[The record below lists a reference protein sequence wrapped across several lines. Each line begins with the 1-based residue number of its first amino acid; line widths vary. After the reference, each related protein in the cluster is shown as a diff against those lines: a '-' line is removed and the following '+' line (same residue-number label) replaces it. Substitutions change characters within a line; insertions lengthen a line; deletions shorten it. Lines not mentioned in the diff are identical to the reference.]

1 MRALVPVLF
10 CLLLGASVLLLLEP
24 DQALRWDNLV
34 HNLPLT
40 LESFR
45 QLSAGRLPA
54 WNPYLWSGSPLLA
67 DPQSQAFY
75 PPTLIA
81 YALAGARPA
90 AAFPLLYAMHVA
102 IAAGGTYLLARTL
115 GTTVAGGLLAA
126 TVFTMNPFTAFLA
139 TSFAN
144 EVAVLAWLPWTAWAA
159 LRAADG
165 DRPLAA
171 LGGGAVAA
179 ALAWTGGYPQLW
191 VYSLGAIVVLAA
203 GAAARPGRAVL
214 LAGAIGLA
222 GLALSLWQVLPFLS
236 LWETSQRADPRSLD
250 EFLRTDV
257 PLASWPAIFL
267 PGLVGS
273 VVTAVPLA
281 ENNWPHLGLCAVT
294 LALIALLRPGRARL
308 VLLGIAAA
316 ALWLASGRS
325 GGLLPLLYEWV
336 PGLGFLRGPYK
347 FYPYATFAIA
357 LLAGLGLGDVE
368 RAPRGLHA
376 AVLGAAA
383 LLGLLGPAL
392 RPEIPAYVLE
402 AAGRLSFHAAVAG
415 IAGTLLVAVAVL
427 LAAASSHGRGGT
439 TIGAL
444 ALAATLAGFAPELAI
459 YAQASPLGQ
468 PLVPPSQAFAE
479 TRRSLRADA
488 RWHWGVDLLARPLR
502 PDLRRAL
509 GTYWQLEM
517 STGYSA
523 FLDTGYA
530 RAIGQDAATVPLVTP
545 DAPGPLDGRNRVLDV
560 LATPHV
566 LVRADED
573 LLRWLTR
580 RWLGDGG
587 PIHVSGSPVDDLYLL
602 IRRRT
607 LPRVRAVPR
616 VDAVATRDDAILP
629 VQKGTIEPLHVAL
642 VEEPFAAAGPRS
654 PCTIGKTRRDADRV
668 RTVATCKGDGFLVF
682 AERWDPGW
690 SAFVDGRPAPLVRA
704 YGLVLGVPVP
714 AGRHQVVVRY
724 APPGFATGVIASAA
738 AAALLVLLAAVE
750 AWRRRTRPA

>member
-10 CLLLGASVLLLLEP
+10 CLLLGASLLLAIEP

-67 DPQSQAFY
+67 DPQSQTLY

-102 IAAGGTYLLARTL
+102 IAAGGTYLLARAL

-126 TVFTMNPFTAFLA
+126 AVFTTNPFTAFLA

-144 EVAVLAWLPWTAWAA
+144 EVAVLAWLPWIAWAA
-159 LRAADG
+159 CEHGADG

-179 ALAWTGGYPQLW
+179 ALAWIAGYPQLW

-281 ENNWPHLGLCAVT
+281 ENNWPHLGPSAVA
-294 LALIALLRPGRARL
+294 LAVIALLRPGRARL

-325 GGLLPLLYEWV
+325 GGLLPLLSNGF
-336 PGLGFLRGPYK
+336 PGS
-347 FYPYATFAIA
+347 ASCA
-357 LLAGLGLGDVE
+357 
-368 RAPRGLHA
+368 APTSSTRT
-376 AVLGAAA
+376 
-383 LLGLLGPAL
+383 
-392 RPEIPAYVLE
+392 RP
-402 AAGRLSFHAAVAG
+402 S
-415 IAGTLLVAVAVL
+415 
-427 LAAASSHGRGGT
+427 
-439 TIGAL
+439 
-444 ALAATLAGFAPELAI
+444 
-459 YAQASPLGQ
+459 
-468 PLVPPSQAFAE
+468 
-479 TRRSLRADA
+479 
-488 RWHWGVDLLARPLR
+488 
-502 PDLRRAL
+502 
-509 GTYWQLEM
+509 
-517 STGYSA
+517 
-523 FLDTGYA
+523 
-530 RAIGQDAATVPLVTP
+530 
-545 DAPGPLDGRNRVLDV
+545 
-560 LATPHV
+560 
-566 LVRADED
+566 
-573 LLRWLTR
+573 
-580 RWLGDGG
+580 
-587 PIHVSGSPVDDLYLL
+587 
-602 IRRRT
+602 
-607 LPRVRAVPR
+607 
-616 VDAVATRDDAILP
+616 
-629 VQKGTIEPLHVAL
+629 
-642 VEEPFAAAGPRS
+642 RS
-654 PCTIGKTRRDADRV
+654 PCSPASGS
-668 RTVATCKGDGFLVF
+668 ATS
-682 AERWDPGW
+682 
-690 SAFVDGRPAPLVRA
+690 SARPAASTRA
-704 YGLVLGVPVP
+704 YWVRQRCSASSVPRCVP
-714 AGRHQVVVRY
+714 RSRPTCSRPRAGCRSTPRSRGSRARCWSQ
-724 APPGFATGVIASAA
+724 
-738 AAALLVLLAAVE
+738 
-750 AWRRRTRPA
+750 